1 MRVTNV
7 EELESDEKVSVKIG
21 KTGKR
26 FFFSCRGF
34 LGTVSI
40 REYAVFAT
48 GSTCYS
54 RVWSCPSLSAI

>member
-7 EELESDEKVSVKIG
+7 EELENDEKVSVKIG
-21 KTGKR
+21 KTG
-26 FFFSCRGF
+26 GF

-40 REYAVFAT
+40 REYAVFVT
-48 GSTCYS
+48 GSTCFS